1 MLVRGP
7 AHRFWFTAASA
18 GIPIAVMS
26 RPFPR
31 QRTARPPGDDR
42 TRWGAGGPPA
52 RSALGL
58 RRVLAVFGLVFCGV
72 MAGILAVA
80 GWPLPAALLALLAA
94 IAIVDLIVIQR
105 RIRRRR
111 W

>member
-1 MLVRGP
+1 
-7 AHRFWFTAASA
+7 
-18 GIPIAVMS
+18 MS
-26 RPFPR
+26 RPLPR
-31 QRTARPPGDDR
+31 QRTARPPGHDR
-42 TRWGAGGPPA
+42 PRWEAGGPPA

-58 RRVLAVFGLVFCGV
+58 RRVLALFGLVFCGI
-72 MAGILAVA
+72 MAGIFAVA

-94 IAIVDLIVIQR
+94 VAIVDLVVIQR